1 MAEKTK
7 SSQAI
12 RELTEQ
18 IEARKRQ
25 QELVRKVKQ
34 KKKESQERRQRFER
48 LTAPIIF
55 VITVL
60 ISAAVLLFF

>member
-25 QELVRKVKQ
+25 QELVRTAKQ
-34 KKKESQERRQRFER
+34 KQKESQERRQRFER
-48 LTAPIIF
+48 LTAPILL
-55 VITVL
+55 VVTVL
-60 ISAAVLLFF
+60 ISAVVLLFF

>member
-7 SSQAI
+7 PSQAI

-25 QELVRKVKQ
+25 QELVRMAKQ
-34 KKKESQERRQRFER
+34 KQKSSQEKQRRFER
-48 LTAPIIF
+48 LIAPVLF
-55 VITVL
+55 VATVV
-60 ISAAVLLFF
+60 ISAVVLMFF

>member
-1 MAEKTK
+1 MAGTTG

-25 QELVRKVKQ
+25 QQLVRDVRQQKQ
-34 KKKESQERRQRFER
+34 ASLQRRHTFER
-48 LTAPIIF
+48 LTAPILF
-55 VITVL
+55 LLTVL
-60 ISAAVLLFF
+60 ISAVVLLLF